1 MNDKPRITLK
11 EARLKAAS
19 YCAYRE
25 RTQQELRNKL
35 YNDGLFGDEVEEVVT
50 AMIEENFINE
60 ERYAKS
66 FAGGKFRINS
76 WGRIKIKLALKQKNI
91 SPYCIQEALKEIED
105 TEYIQTIDRLI
116 RKRIIGPE
124 EKGDFVKKNKAVNY
138 LLNKGFETELV
149 WERLNDIIN
158 SD

>member
-1 MNDKPRITLK
+1 MKDKPRITVK

-35 YNDGLFGDEVEEVVT
+35 YNDGMYGDEVEEVIS
-50 AMIEENFINE
+50 AMIQENFINE
-60 ERYAKS
+60 ERFSKS

-105 TEYIQTIDRLI
+105 TEYLQTIDKLI
-116 RKRIIGPE
+116 NKRINGPE
-124 EKGDFVKKNKAVNY
+124 KENYYVLKNKVANY
-138 LLNKGFETELV
+138 LINKGFEAELV
-149 WERLNDIIN
+149 WDRINEILN
-158 SD
+158 

>member
-1 MNDKPRITLK
+1 MNDNPRITLK

-76 WGRIKIKLALKQKNI
+76 WGRIKIRLALKQKNI
-91 SPYCIQEALKEIED
+91 SPYCIKEALNEIEETD
-105 TEYIQTIDRLI
+105 YLQTIDRLI
-116 RKRIIGPE
+116 NKRIIGLE
-124 EKGDFVKKNKAVNY
+124 EKDDFVKKNKVVNY
-138 LLNKGFETELV
+138 LVSKGFETEMV
-149 WERLNDIIN
+149 WERINEILN
-158 SD
+158 

>member
-1 MNDKPRITLK
+1 MKDKPRITVK

-35 YNDGLFGDEVEEVVT
+35 YNDGMYGDEVEEVIS
-50 AMIEENFINE
+50 AMIQENFINE
-60 ERYAKS
+60 ERFSKS

-105 TEYIQTIDRLI
+105 TEYLQTIDKLI
-116 RKRIIGPE
+116 NKRINGS
-124 EKGDFVKKNKAVNY
+124 EKENYYVKKNKVANY
-138 LLNKGFETELV
+138 LINKGFEAELV
-149 WERLNDIIN
+149 WDRINEILN
-158 SD
+158 